1 MTVSTKTEQALRDAM
16 ERLLSGQSQ
25 HTDGKLTKNNL
36 CREAEVSRATMNRAT
51 EILTEW
57 DARTATSPAG
67 ILQHRY
73 TAELAELRGEL
84 RRSRKKCHA
93 LQEQVETRP
102 SLQRRPFTGRPTCTD
117 GKLAKN
123 NLWREADVSRGTMNR
138 PTDVLA
144 D

>member
-93 LQEQVETRP
+93 LQEQVDAAATVIMTLLAENA
-102 SLQRRPFTGRPTCTD
+102 SLREHATGRSAAVIPIP
-117 GKLAKN
+117 L
-123 NLWREADVSRGTMNR
+123 SRGQVTR
-138 PTDVLA
+138 E
-144 D
+144 

>member
-36 CREAEVSRATMNRAT
+36 CREAEVSRATINRAT
-51 EILTEW
+51 EILIEW

-73 TAELAELRGEL
+73 TAASRAPRQAAQKPQGASRPSGTGRRGSHRHHDAPRGE
-84 RRSRKKCHA
+84 RIA
-93 LQEQVETRP
+93 T
-102 SLQRRPFTGRPTCTD
+102 
-117 GKLAKN
+117 
-123 NLWREADVSRGTMNR
+123 
-138 PTDVLA
+138 
-144 D
+144 